1 MKNNKN
7 IISGLMIAVFFIGI
21 AGILNNTALAQVF
34 GTSAIRTGRT
44 GAISNGT
51 TYSQVQ
57 EQYLKS
63 VNIYKNARIE
73 FLEAK
78 ENYQNLKTPEAKSLL
93 GEKSKVILNDAALS
107 MIKQL
112 ETLRSKAKNI
122 QTVSEG
128 EKTAVLTEL
137 DKGIN
142 WLKQKQPLIENATP
156 EQIKEQSKVI
166 RNYLINNKVVVKR
179 ATGLAM
185 AGRINFV
192 IAKAENFAEKAGVKI
207 NELKSAGKDVSQLEI
222 LLDDINQKIALA
234 KGKYESAKWKFESIS
249 SESDF
254 NKIFN
259 EGHQFIK
266 DTNEYIRQAHG
277 QLIQLVKEMGKL

>member
-1 MKNNKN
+1 
-7 IISGLMIAVFFIGI
+7 MIAVFFIGI

-128 EKTAVLTEL
+128 EKTAVLTEI
-137 DKGIN
+137 DKSID

>member
-1 MKNNKN
+1 MKKNKN

-122 QTVSEG
+122 KTVSEG
-128 EKTAVLTEL
+128 EKTAVLTEI
-137 DKGIN
+137 DKSID

>member
-57 EQYLKS
+57 EQDLKS

-128 EKTAVLTEL
+128 EKTAVLTEI
-137 DKGIN
+137 DKSID